1 MVKTKNEIM
10 NSPLKLLILIMI
22 FILGIIVGIGTAI
35 TPQNFNW
42 ITALSSALLTPTVAI
57 LGAWIA
63 GAQWKINQRRL
74 QHELFDRR
82 IKLYQVVAAY
92 IANAISLGDVVK
104 GDGLGLD
111 GYEFQITGGSD
122 KCGFPMRKGIQDARK
137 RILVGGS
144 VGFCGKKRRFGKKK
158 VRKSQKGLLRKR
170 TVCGERVSKIIR
182 QVNVKVVKAGK
193 GPLTAPEAAPVEAPA
208 EESK

>member
-1 MVKTKNEIM
+1 MEY
-10 NSPLKLLILIMI
+10 KL
-22 FILGIIVGIGTAI
+22 VIGTKEGKCVQKELKSPEADVLH
-35 TPQNFNW
+35 N
-42 ITALSSALLTPTVAI
+42 
-57 LGAWIA
+57 
-63 GAQWKINQRRL
+63 KI
-74 QHELFDRR
+74 
-82 IKLYQVVAAY
+82 I
-92 IANAISLGDVVK
+92 GDVVK